1 MTLHPWHIQTIIVL
15 AFTII
20 IVLAS
25 TLGWALWA
33 LLTQMN
39 DPNPNSALTALLGT
53 ITGGL
58 AGALGIMAGA
68 FGGIVGM
75 IFSSSNDHPMK
86 EEDSAS

>member
-1 MTLHPWHIQTIIVL
+1 MVLNPWHVQTIIAL

-20 IVLAS
+20 IVLTA

-39 DPNPNSALTALLGT
+39 QPSPNSALTALLGT

-68 FGGIVGM
+68 FGGVVG
-75 IFSSSNDHPMK
+75 FLTVSSSSPDKP
-86 EEDSAS
+86 S

>member
-1 MTLHPWHIQTIIVL
+1 MSLNPWHVQTIICL

-20 IVLAS
+20 VVLAA
-25 TLGWALWA
+25 TLAWALWA

-39 DPNPNSALTALLGT
+39 DPNPNAALTALLGT

-68 FGGIVGM
+68 FGGIVG
-75 IFSSSNDHPMK
+75 FLALGVSKDQP
-86 EEDSAS
+86 ETE